1 MAVGGVYAPYLRTRR
16 TTHGATP
23 SFTYRE
29 NMLVVVQPN
38 VVSEDQRMGVQV
50 GELVRITKTGVA
62 RLHRAPLEFIR
73 CG

>member
-1 MAVGGVYAPYLRTRR
+1 
-16 TTHGATP
+16 
-23 SFTYRE
+23 
-29 NMLVVVQPN
+29 MLVVIQPN

-50 GELVRITKTGVA
+50 GELVRVTKTGVE